1 MSQLRVSC
9 FSLSLDGFAAGPAQ
23 SLENPTGIGGL
34 EIHDWMFRT
43 ETFRR
48 SVLGEGGGE
57 TGVDDDFV
65 TRGLE
70 NIGAW
75 IIGRNMFGAERGP
88 WRDDSWKGWWGDSPP
103 FHAPVFVLTQHARDP
118 IEMAG
123 GTTFHF
129 VADGI
134 HAALGRAQ
142 DAAHGM
148 DVRLGGGVATIQQY
162 LRAQLVHE
170 LHLAI
175 TPVLLGEGERLFSGV
190 DMRAL
195 GYQCVERIVTDR
207 VLHVVLK
214 RET

>member
-23 SLENPTGIGGL
+23 SLENPIGVGGL
-34 EIHDWMFRT
+34 EVHEWMFRT

-65 TRGLE
+65 TRGFE

-129 VADGI
+129 VNDGI
-134 HAALGRAQ
+134 HAALGRGR

-162 LRAQLVHE
+162 LRAQLVDE

-207 VLHVVLK
+207 VIHVVLK